1 MKNMMKYMTVAGISA
16 VTIGGFYFINN
27 QNARKKTGKTML
39 KAMDSAENL
48 IAKKMN

>member
-16 VTIGGFYFINN
+16 ATIGGFYLMTN
-27 QNARKKTGKTML
+27 QNARKKTGKTMI